1 MSDIVE
7 QVEKAVE
14 SFDLTEFVTS
24 TTAVPQDT
32 VTVYTD
38 VQGAYEIDQLK
49 RQHESAVLAAD
60 KNKDKTPKGIT
71 DEPDPIIEDFEE
83 RVEAILERIKGTA
96 LTLHMRA
103 VNEPERR
110 VIIKGVYKDIKSDK
124 NMTEEERGEA
134 EVRREEE
141 SLLRWYAAS
150 VTKIERADGAVI
162 DKVGVDHL
170 RTLRDALYD
179 SEWAKI
185 GQMFEQLSFASHLVD
200 RAVDAG
206 FRSGATA

>member
-49 RQHESAVLAAD
+49 REHEAAVLTAD
-60 KNKDKTPKGIT
+60 KDKKAPKGIT

>member
-49 RQHESAVLAAD
+49 REHEAAVLTAD
-60 KNKDKTPKGIT
+60 KDNKAPKGIT
-71 DEPDPIIEDFEE
+71 DEPDSIIEDFEE

-96 LTLHMRA
+96 LTIHMRA

-110 VIIKGVYKDIKSDK
+110 VIVKGVYKDIKSDK

-162 DKVGVDHL
+162 DKVEVDHL

-185 GQMFEQLSFASHLVD
+185 RQMFEQLSFASHLVD
-200 RAVDAG
+200 RAIDAG

>member
-1 MSDIVE
+1 MADIVE

-49 RQHESAVLAAD
+49 RQHEAAVLAAD
-60 KNKDKTPKGIT
+60 KGKTPKGIT

-162 DKVGVDHL
+162 DKVEVDHL

>member
-49 RQHESAVLAAD
+49 REHEAAVLTVD
-60 KNKDKTPKGIT
+60 KDKKAPKGIT

-96 LTLHMRA
+96 LTIHMRA

-110 VIIKGVYKDIKSDK
+110 VIVKGVYKDIKSDK

-162 DKVGVDHL
+162 DKVEVDHL

-185 GQMFEQLSFASHLVD
+185 RQMFEQLSFASHLVD
-200 RAVDAG
+200 RAIDAG

>member
-1 MSDIVE
+1 MADIVE

-14 SFDLTEFVTS
+14 SFDLTEFVTA

-49 RQHESAVLAAD
+49 RQHEAAVLAAD
-60 KNKDKTPKGIT
+60 KGKTPKGIT

-162 DKVGVDHL
+162 DKVEVDHL

>member
-1 MSDIVE
+1 MADIVE

-49 RQHESAVLAAD
+49 RQHEAAVLAAD
-60 KNKDKTPKGIT
+60 KGKDKTPKGIT

-83 RVEAILERIKGTA
+83 RVEAILERIKGSA

-103 VNEPERR
+103 VNEAERR
-110 VIIKGVYKDIKSDK
+110 VLVKRVYRDIKIDK
-124 NMTEEERGEA
+124 NATEEEKGEK
-134 EVRREEE
+134 ELQREEE
-141 SLLRWYAAS
+141 SFIAWYAAS

-162 DKVGVDHL
+162 DKVEVDHL

>member
-1 MSDIVE
+1 MADIVE

-24 TTAVPQDT
+24 TTAVPRDT

-49 RQHESAVLAAD
+49 RQHEAAVLAAD
-60 KNKDKTPKGIT
+60 KGKTPKGIT

-162 DKVGVDHL
+162 DKVEVDHL